1 MNSIAV
7 LHLGVVDY
15 GTALRLQ
22 ETLVELRKQERVPN
36 VLLLLEHPPVI
47 TLGRN
52 AKPSNIVAS
61 REFLAAKGVE
71 VFEINRGGDVT
82 FHGPGQLV
90 AYPIFDLRSFTPK
103 LGAVDYVRKLE
114 EVLMRTCAQ
123 YRIETQRIRGM
134 TGVWTTALEAGLP
147 PASVIGKE
155 TTIQAGLPG
164 SGERKI
170 AAIGVHISRGVTSH
184 GFALNVS
191 TDLEYFKLIVPCGI
205 SGKPVTSIQ
214 LETGA
219 RLPVPEVLPLVTRN
233 FGFVFGSQILWLESL
248 DDLLASALGAASPA
262 APAPGSPPRAVVARD
277 GVDEPQDTPAKTP
290 EELRRLHQQDTHFA

>member
-15 GTALRLQ
+15 GTALHLQ
-22 ETLVELRKQERVPN
+22 ETLVELRKQARVPN

-52 AKPSNIVAS
+52 AKPSNIVVS
-61 REFLAAKGVE
+61 REFLASKGVE

-90 AYPIFDLRSFTPK
+90 AYPIFDLRSFSPK

-134 TGVWTTALEAGLP
+134 TGVWTVADTVASEARVGP
-147 PASVIGKE
+147 DA
-155 TTIQAGLPG
+155 
-164 SGERKI
+164 ERKI
-170 AAIGVHISRGVTSH
+170 AAIGVHISGGVTSH
-184 GFALNVS
+184 GLALNVT

-214 LETGA
+214 LETGT
-219 RLPVPEVLPLVTRN
+219 RLPIEEVLPLVTRN
-233 FGFVFGSQILWLESL
+233 FGFVFDSQILWLESL
-248 DDLLASALGAASPA
+248 DGLLASVPGVA
-262 APAPGSPPRAVVARD
+262 APA
-277 GVDEPQDTPAKTP
+277 PQDTPAKTP
-290 EELRRLHQQDTHFA
+290 EELRRLHRQDTHFA

>member
-61 REFLAAKGVE
+61 REFLATKGVE
-71 VFEINRGGDVT
+71 VVEINRGGDVT

-90 AYPIFDLRSFTPK
+90 AYPIFDLRSFSPK

-123 YRIETQRIRGM
+123 YRIETQRIKGM
-134 TGVWTTALEAGLP
+134 TGVWTT
-147 PASVIGKE
+147 
-155 TTIQAGLPG
+155 TTQAELPG

-205 SGKPVTSIQ
+205 SDKPVTSIEF
-214 LETGA
+214 ETGE
-219 RLPVPEVLPLVTRN
+219 RLPIEEVLPLVTRN

-248 DDLLASALGAASPA
+248 DDLLASAADVA
-262 APAPGSPPRAVVARD
+262 APATPT
-277 GVDEPQDTPAKTP
+277 PQDTPAKTP
-290 EELRRLHQQDTHFA
+290 EELRRLHHQNTHFA

>member
-1 MNSIAV
+1 
-7 LHLGVVDY
+7 
-15 GTALRLQ
+15 LRGNHQ
-22 ETLVELRKQERVPN
+22 
-36 VLLLLEHPPVI
+36 
-47 TLGRN
+47 
-52 AKPSNIVAS
+52 
-61 REFLAAKGVE
+61 
-71 VFEINRGGDVT
+71 
-82 FHGPGQLV
+82 
-90 AYPIFDLRSFTPK
+90 

-123 YRIETQRIRGM
+123 YRIETQRIKGM
-134 TGVWTTALEAGLP
+134 TGVWTT
-147 PASVIGKE
+147 
-155 TTIQAGLPG
+155 TTQAELPG

-205 SGKPVTSIQ
+205 SDKPVTSIEF
-214 LETGA
+214 ETGT
-219 RLPVPEVLPLVTRN
+219 RLSIEEVLPLVTRN

-248 DDLLASALGAASPA
+248 DDLLASAADAA
-262 APAPGSPPRAVVARD
+262 APGAPTRAGVAPV